1 VSDQYGNNVDGEIRI
16 PVKREKPLEY
26 FAYQD
31 VPDDFAQKADLVAS
45 LISSRVEYLL
55 DRVLADG
62 RNPLEGD
69 LSVEP
74 RLHLGSVRVRFTWA
88 MHE

>member
-1 VSDQYGNNVDGEIRI
+1 MSDQYGNNVDGEIRI
-16 PVKREKPLEY
+16 PVKPAKPLEY

-31 VPDDFAQKADLVAS
+31 IPEDFASQASLVAS
-45 LISSRVEYLL
+45 LVVSRVEYLL
-55 DRVLADG
+55 DRVVADG

-74 RLHLGSVRVRFTWA
+74 KLHLGNVRIRFTWA